1 MTREEMSKAI
11 QQHAR
16 LTAQVVQGIASK
28 SGFTAENILEAIRI
42 EARQIIMSRRRRNGF
57 DPPSNTGEGGGPE
70 QERPPP

>member
-16 LTAQVVQGIASK
+16 LTAQVAQSIAAK
-28 SGFTAENILEAIRI
+28 TGFIAEQVLEAIHV
-42 EARQIIMSRRRRNGF
+42 EARQTLMRHRRRNGF
-57 DPPSNTGEGGGPE
+57 EPPSDDGTPNT